1 MKIDFSKLT
10 DEQFEHIIDVLI
22 LYKTL
27 NKGKNVYLNE
37 KSIKEAFYFM
47 ESIKGMMKSN
57 PNIESKLDMN

>member
-1 MKIDFSKLT
+1 MKIDFSKLS

-27 NKGKNVYLNE
+27 NKGKDVYLNE

-47 ESIKGMMKSN
+47 NSIKNSMGSQ
-57 PNIESKLDMN
+57 LDMN